1 EAPPLGLVL
10 LSDQTKNRT
19 IPSGRMAVEV
29 AVSGFQHQVGGH
41 FGLLQC
47 EGHVAKPL
55 DARELAFY
63 KQMTPRFRK
72 FAPVYCGTVQVK
84 ATAYKNGRLKL
95 WSEKRGANPCH
106 PGPPSGSRHEKVSSR
121 TRLHQEETEEDPLQ
135 DMAAVMFRVNGEGR
149 VEVETR
155 DDTHHWA
162 PSCQIKVVQRL
173 LLAGCTGSN
182 FILLENVVHGMR
194 RPCVL
199 DLKMGTRQHGD
210 DAPLAKQD
218 AQRRKCAESTSAA
231 LGVRMVGMELYE
243 ESTSSYQFVDKMQG
257 RRMDERHLRACL
269 MRFVRGAGRTRTAA
283 LRARL
288 ADLRST
294 LQEAHSYRFFSS
306 SLLIA
311 FDAAKPDSPIQV
323 RMIDFAHS
331 TFDEFEGFSDVAY
344 QGADEG
350 YIKGVDS
357 LLDLIPMTEDERIF
371 EAAITRDALVITDLM
386 RPLPSDSSPV
396 ASSREASPTPPAVP
410 PATAA
415 L

>member
-1 EAPPLGLVL
+1 
-10 LSDQTKNRT
+10 
-19 IPSGRMAVEV
+19 MAVEV

-72 FAPVYCGTVQVK
+72 FAPVYCGTVQVR

-106 PGPPSGSRHEKVSSR
+106 PAAGPRHEKVSPR
-121 TRLHQEETEEDPLQ
+121 ARLQQEEADE

-173 LLAGCTGSN
+173 LLAGSAGAN

-288 ADLRST
+288 ADLRAT
-294 LQEAHSYRFFSS
+294 LAEAHSYRFFSS

-311 FDAAKPDSPIQV
+311 FDAALPDSPIQV

-331 TFDEFEGFSDVAY
+331 TYDGFEGFNDVAY
-344 QGADEG
+344 QGADDG
-350 YIKGVDS
+350 YMKGVDS
-357 LLDLIPMTEDERIF
+357 LLDLLPTTEDERIF
-371 EAAITRDALVITDLM
+371 EAAVERDALVIMDLM
-386 RPLPSDSSPV
+386 RPLNADCSPV
-396 ASSREASPTPPAVP
+396 VSSREASPSPPAVHAAP
-410 PATAA
+410 VTAPTA
-415 L
+415 PL

>member
-1 EAPPLGLVL
+1 
-10 LSDQTKNRT
+10 
-19 IPSGRMAVEV
+19 MAVEV

-72 FAPVYCGTVQVK
+72 FAPVYCGTLQVR

-106 PGPPSGSRHEKVSSR
+106 PGPPTGSRHEKVSPR
-121 TRLHQEETEEDPLQ
+121 ARLQQEEADE
-135 DMAAVMFRVNGEGR
+135 DMAAVMFRVNEEGR

-173 LLAGCTGSN
+173 LLAGSAGSN

-269 MRFVRGAGRTRTAA
+269 MRFVKGAGRTRTAA

-288 ADLRST
+288 ADLKAT

-331 TFDEFEGFSDVAY
+331 TFDGFEGFNDLVY
-344 QGADEG
+344 QGADDG
-350 YIKGVDS
+350 YMKGVDS
-357 LLDLIPMTEDERIF
+357 LLDLIPTTEDERIF
-371 EAAITRDALVITDLM
+371 EAAITNDALVITDLM
-386 RPLPSDSSPV
+386 RPLGADSSPV
-396 ASSREASPTPPAVP
+396 VSSREASPSPPIVSA
-410 PATAA
+410 PAAT